1 MKIWCEWTGIGR
13 QHVRMKKVNDEA
25 VLDRMANVEVVTFDT
40 VMRVEDPVTEVV
52 INV

>member
-1 MKIWCEWTGIGR
+1 
-13 QHVRMKKVNDEA
+13 MKKVNDEA